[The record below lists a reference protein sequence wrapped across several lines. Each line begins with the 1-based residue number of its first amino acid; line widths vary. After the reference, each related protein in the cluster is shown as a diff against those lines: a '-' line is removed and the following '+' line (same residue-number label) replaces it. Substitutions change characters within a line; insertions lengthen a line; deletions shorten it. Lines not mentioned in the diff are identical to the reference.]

1 MNIQTMRKQLHFY
14 QRMMMYSQTA
24 GDLIAHE
31 LYKQITRD
39 LSEQIK
45 EMEKTA
51 CSEQTA

>member
-1 MNIQTMRKQLHFY
+1 MNLQTKRMQLHFY

-24 GDLIAHE
+24 GDLVAHE
-31 LYKQITRD
+31 LYKQITRE
-39 LSEQIK
+39 LSQQIK